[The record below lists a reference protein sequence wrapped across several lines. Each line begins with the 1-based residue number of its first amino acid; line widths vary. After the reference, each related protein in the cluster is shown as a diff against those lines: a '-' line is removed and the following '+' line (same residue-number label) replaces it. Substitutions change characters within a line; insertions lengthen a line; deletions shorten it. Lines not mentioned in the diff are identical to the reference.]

1 MNPVAR
7 AWNQLEE
14 ILVFI
19 LLAGMTLVT
28 FIYVVLN
35 NLYTVFYS
43 LADSIP
49 AAEDALFSIGD
60 GILFLAQEMT
70 WSIALSKAMFAWLI
84 FIGLAWGVRIG
95 AHIGVDLLIRNFSLG
110 AQKVVGLIA
119 VGICLGY
126 CVLMAYS
133 SEEWVGAL
141 LRAGIGAEDLDRF
154 GIQQWHIASIVPV
167 GFALMFLRFFQVFLR
182 ILRGE
187 QLGLGGHGE
196 ADDALKLAE
205 ETQGKES
212 TR

>member
-1 MNPVAR
+1 
-7 AWNQLEE
+7 
-14 ILVFI
+14 
-19 LLAGMTLVT
+19 
-28 FIYVVLN
+28 
-35 NLYTVFYS
+35 
-43 LADSIP
+43 
-49 AAEDALFSIGD
+49 
-60 GILFLAQEMT
+60 MT